1 MEREVLCLNSTEM
14 AEAEGIWLRGAACD
28 AGRQARV
35 ALHHGTAA
43 ATELAPRGIVTGE
56 GAGRAGAEEG
66 EGFNP

>member
-43 ATELAPRGIVTGE
+43 ATELAPRGIVTGAE
-56 GAGRAGAEEG
+56 REQGGREEG

>member
-28 AGRQARV
+28 A
-35 ALHHGTAA
+35 LHHGTAA
-43 ATELAPRGIVTGE
+43 ATELAPRGIVTGAE
-56 GAGRAGAEEG
+56 REQGGREEG